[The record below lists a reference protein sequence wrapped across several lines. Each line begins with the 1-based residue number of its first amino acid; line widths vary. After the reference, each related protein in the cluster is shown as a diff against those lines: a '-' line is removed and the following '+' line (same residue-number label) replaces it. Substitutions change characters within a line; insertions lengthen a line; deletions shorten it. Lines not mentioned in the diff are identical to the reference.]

1 MLKGVNDSEDDARR
15 LIGLLKGIPAKVNL
29 IPFNPWPGSFFE
41 CSEAATITRFADRLS
56 AAHISAPARATRGD
70 DILAASGQP
79 KSASARKKTAER
91 DAAAAACSG
100 RLPPPL
106 PLAPP
111 LTPRAVMPILPRR
124 FSARRTH
131 STCPRSKN

>member
-56 AAHISAPARATRGD
+56 AAHISAPVRATRGD
-70 DILAASGQP
+70 DILAACGQL
-79 KSASARKKTAER
+79 KSASERSEEHTSELQSLMRISYAVFRLKKKTPV
-91 DAAAAACSG
+91 SQ
-100 RLPPPL
+100 
-106 PLAPP
+106 
-111 LTPRAVMPILPRR
+111 PI
-124 FSARRTH
+124 TGH
-131 STCPRSKN
+131 D